1 MLIRLLSIL
10 FFIHLTASCSNQDKL
25 ALPDKLEKQYPL
37 KFETPSIINSNGIFV
52 NSGLCAN
59 ASGDTLLFYGQIQNN
74 RKSSIVIFPYLLQ
87 IQTLENHRSNP
98 ISVRPKT
105 VLLPD
110 SSQSFVYKFTP
121 INNKYLYSR
130 TEKRG
135 DLDSCYFIDFN
146 FIRGTNG
153 HSITDQV
160 IKFNANK
167 KLFSNYLNRFANE
180 HSITLYEL
188 TKENSHIEAIQL
200 NYLKKLHKN
209 SLTNHAVVKENLQSS
224 LQFSETEI
232 VMNGIV
238 LTTKFYHNND
248 SLFLNLKLINHSS
261 EYLNFSPDSIQ
272 IISIDPEI
280 GKKVRH
286 QVVSAVTKSEGH
298 KSILKKGDRM
308 QTQLNFGY
316 FKHPPLEIKVDFS
329 TLKIHPQKIKVFS
342 FNPTFKMIKKVS

>member
-1 MLIRLLSIL
+1 MLIRLLSTL

-25 ALPDKLEKQYPL
+25 VLPGKLEKQYPL
-37 KFETPSIINSNGIFV
+37 KFEAPSIINSNGIFV

-59 ASGDTLLFYGQIQNN
+59 ASGDTLLFYGQIRNN
-74 RKSSIVIFPYLLQ
+74 RKSSIVISPYLLQ

-98 ISVRPKT
+98 ISVRTKT

-121 INNKYLYSR
+121 INNKYLFSR

-146 FIRGTNG
+146 FIRDTNG
-153 HSITDQV
+153 HSITNQV
-160 IKFNANK
+160 IKFNANE
-167 KLFSNYLNRFANE
+167 KLFSNYLNNFAHE

-188 TKENSHIEAIQL
+188 TKE
-200 NYLKKLHKN
+200 K
-209 SLTNHAVVKENLQSS
+209 LQSNF
-224 LQFSETEI
+224 QFSETEI

-238 LTTKFYHNND
+238 LTTKFYQDND

-261 EYLNFSPDSIQ
+261 EYLKFSPDSIQ
-272 IISIDPEI
+272 ITSIDPESEKEI
-280 GKKVRH
+280 RH

-298 KSILKKGDRM
+298 KSILKKGDRL

-316 FKHPPLEIKVDFS
+316 FKHPPLKIKVDFS

-342 FNPTFKMIKKVS
+342 FNPTFRMIKKVS